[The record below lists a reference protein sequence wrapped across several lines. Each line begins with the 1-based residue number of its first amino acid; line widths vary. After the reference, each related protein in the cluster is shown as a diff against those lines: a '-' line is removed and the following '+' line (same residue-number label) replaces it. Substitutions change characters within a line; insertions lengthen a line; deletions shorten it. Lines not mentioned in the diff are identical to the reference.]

1 MNTRTRTK
9 TPLSLYLRPLLWGV
23 ATGVVVATVLLFLCA
38 LPVYKASLPAG
49 TVTPLAVT
57 AAALG
62 SFAGGLAAGLSARQ
76 SGLLMGAVCGTLLYL
91 ILLIAGL
98 ARGGGVAPGYAAL
111 KWAVMTVC
119 SAAGGVL
126 GVNRRGP

>member
-1 MNTRTRTK
+1 MNTHTRTK
-9 TPLSLYLRPLLWGV
+9 SPLTPYIKPLLWGI
-23 ATGVVVATVLLFLCA
+23 ATGVVAATVLLLLCA
-38 LPVYKASLPAG
+38 LLVYRVSLPAG
-49 TVTPLAVT
+49 AVTPLAVT
-57 AAALG
+57 SVALG
-62 SFAGGLAAGLSARQ
+62 AFAGGLAAGLSGRQ

-126 GVNRRGP
+126 GVNRR